1 MNRLDKPDK
10 DFLVG
15 SMENI
20 GNKSVP
26 LVSISVITY
35 NHEKYIRQCL
45 DGILMQNVD
54 FPYEVLVHDDAS
66 PDGTADIIREYEAK
80 YPGIIK
86 PIYQT
91 ENQYSQGKPVSKF
104 NFDRARGKYLAF
116 CEGDDYWTDPGK
128 LQKQVDFLERHPEY
142 IATAHRVNVI
152 NERGETIDLPGFSDI
167 VEHVYTIDEYFK
179 PPHPGKLP
187 SQLASLVMRNVFLTL
202 DPHIQDMFYSC
213 NALGDRK
220 LSLLLVMMGDTYCFS
235 EAMTTYR
242 YITSEGTSWSAQ
254 MHGKNLSYA
263 IYKRSLVLQQ
273 FANEAFGFELP
284 ASTLYDTLLA
294 AVVKAVRHPNRSN
307 FKILLDIAIDMPN
320 KHLMLIYHLN
330 RIPHYISWIITM
342 AKTSIKA

>member
-1 MNRLDKPDK
+1 M
-10 DFLVG
+10 
-15 SMENI
+15 

-45 DGILMQNVD
+45 DGILMQKVN
-54 FPYEVLVHDDAS
+54 FPYEILVHDDAS

-142 IATAHRVNVI
+142 IATAHRVKAI
-152 NERGETIDLPGFSDI
+152 NEHGEILDI
-167 VEHVYTIDEYFK
+167 SGYTDVVEHVFTIDEYLN
-179 PPHPGKLP
+179 PLYPGTLP

-202 DPHIQDMFYSC
+202 DPHIRDLFYSC
-213 NALGDRK
+213 NALGDQK
-220 LSLLLVMMGDTYCFS
+220 LSLLLVMMGDIYCFS
-235 EAMTTYR
+235 EDMTTYR

-254 MHGKNLSYA
+254 VHSKNLSYV
-263 IYKRSLVLQQ
+263 IYKQYLALQQ
-273 FANEAFGFELP
+273 LAYEAFDFELP
-284 ASTLYDTLLA
+284 ASPLYNALFSAL
-294 AVVKAVRHPNRSN
+294 VKAVRHPNRSN
-307 FKILLDIAIDMPN
+307 FKILLDIAIDVPNKRSMVLYHLSRMPN
-320 KHLMLIYHLN
+320 YIE
-330 RIPHYISWIITM
+330 RIVAR
-342 AKTSIKA
+342 AKTHLKIWNL

>member
-1 MNRLDKPDK
+1 M
-10 DFLVG
+10 
-15 SMENI
+15 
-20 GNKSVP
+20 GNMGNETVP
-26 LVSISVITY
+26 LVSVSVITY

-45 DGILMQNVD
+45 DSILMQNVN

-66 PDGTADIIREYEAK
+66 PDGTADIIREYEER
-80 YPGIIK
+80 YPKIIK

-91 ENQYSQGKPVSKF
+91 ENQYSQGKNVSKF
-104 NFDRARGKYLAF
+104 NWDRARGKYLAF

-152 NERGETIDLPGFSDI
+152 NERGETIDFPGCSDI
-167 VEHVYTIDEYFK
+167 VEHVSTLDEYFK
-179 PPHPGKLP
+179 PPFPGKLP

-202 DPHIQDMFYSC
+202 DPHIQDLFYSC

-254 MHGKNLSYA
+254 THGKNMSYVA
-263 IYKRSLVLQQ
+263 YKQSLALQQ
-273 FANEAFGFELP
+273 FADKAFSFKLP
-284 ASTLYDTLLA
+284 ASALYDTLLA
-294 AVVKAVRHPNRSN
+294 AFVKAICHPNRSN

-320 KHLMLIYHLN
+320 KHSMLMYHLN
-330 RIPHYISWIITM
+330 RIPYYIKQIIAM
-342 AKTSIKA
+342 NKYAD